1 MLFGWY
7 ICYNGEVIK
16 FPLKG
21 TKLYLFLGSYMKLKM
36 GFTLI
41 ELLVV
46 VLIIGILAAI
56 ALPQYQ
62 KAVEKSKAAQA
73 LSLIRSIAAA
83 QENYYMANG
92 SYASGFDELAID
104 IPWSGTTKWIGGQS
118 SGRARSNDD
127 WSAQI
132 YHEAAG
138 DGIAIGRLTGPYQKA
153 GLIYLWKHNS
163 DTSLPLHTLM
173 CWENSTSLRGKYCKK
188 VLAAKPSNVY
198 SNYFLMP

>member
-1 MLFGWY
+1 
-7 ICYNGEVIK
+7 
-16 FPLKG
+16 
-21 TKLYLFLGSYMKLKM
+21 MKCNNQA
-36 GFTLI
+36 FTLI

-62 KAVEKSKAAQA
+62 KAVEKSKASQA
-73 LSLIRSIAAA
+73 FAFIRSLAAA

-92 SYASGFDELAID
+92 TYATNFDELSID
-104 IPWSGTTKWIGGQS
+104 IPWTGTTRWIGGQS
-118 SGRARSNDD
+118 SANARSNTE

-138 DGIAIGRLTGPYQKA
+138 DGIAVGRLNGSYRHA
-153 GLIYLWKHNS
+153 GFIYLWKHNS
-163 DTSLPLHTLM
+163 DTSLPIHTLM
-173 CWENSTSLRGKYCKK
+173 CWELGNNVRGKYCEKIF
-188 VLAAKPSNVY
+188 AAKPTNIY